1 MNWLFKD
8 EDGSVK
14 LLMGNEAIARG
25 AIEAGVQVAACYPG
39 TPSSEIG
46 EVLAEASKSLDLY
59 YEWSTNETVAFE
71 VAAGASL
78 TGARAITAM
87 KNAGFNLVMD
97 ACMTI
102 TYGGIKGGFVIV
114 VADDPDAHYSS
125 NEQDTRI
132 QGLAAEIM
140 VFEPQNQNQA
150 KEMTKE
156 AFNISEKL
164 ELPVLLRSVSRLSH
178 ASGNVILKD
187 IRKNKN
193 SIGFNKH
200 WKLPYRWNVYG
211 PPGPISKRKWLHS
224 KMPLM
229 KEYAEQSKYNELTIN
244 GSKIGVITSG
254 IASCYALEA
263 LEELNYN
270 DKVNLLNLGIINP
283 LPEKKVSEILK
294 NSSKII
300 VLEEGDPVLESS
312 IRLMAKEIRPNI
324 EIYGKMFDNS
334 VLPNEGE
341 LNPDI
346 AKEAIAKL
354 ININLEE
361 DKARSKLKEEVKTI
375 IPLRSTTLCP
385 GCPHLGSYWALRKVI
400 EKEKGNPIINGDIGC
415 YEQGGYGVASKAI
428 DVNDDS
434 DRRYKISSPYEILD
448 TIYVMGSG
456 IGMAQGQYHAGH
468 NGKIVAVS
476 GDSTFYHTCMPSLV
490 NSLYNNAD
498 ITYLVLDNSWTCM
511 TGHQPNP
518 STGVSSTGQVSKK
531 FNIEEIV
538 KAMGV
543 EFVKTADPYNLKDSA
558 EAIKTAIDYKG
569 ISVVVLRRE
578 CALQIVRKKE
588 TRNVEV
594 YVNKDKCIGCKTCIQ
609 LGCPAIT
616 FKNKKAGIDKSLC
629 MNCGICIQVC
639 PVLAISERG
648 GDHEI

>member
-1 MNWLFKD
+1 MNLLF
-8 EDGSVK
+8 ENGDGTCK

-46 EVLAEASKSLDLY
+46 ETLAEASKRLDLY
-59 YEWSTNETVAFE
+59 YEWSINETIAFE

-97 ACMTI
+97 TFMTI

-125 NEQDTRI
+125 NEQDTRV

-150 KEMTKE
+150 KKMTKD
-156 AFNISEKL
+156 AFDISEKL

-178 ASGNVILKD
+178 ASGNVILTD
-187 IRKNKN
+187 IRKNRN
-193 SIGFNKH
+193 TIGFNKH

-229 KEYAEQSKYNELTIN
+229 KEYVEESEYNKLIMK
-244 GSKIGVITSG
+244 GSEIGIITSG

-263 LEELNYN
+263 LEELEYI
-270 DKVNLLNLGIINP
+270 DKVNLLILGIINP

-300 VLEEGDPVLESS
+300 VIEEGDPILESS
-312 IRLMAKEIRPNI
+312 IRLMAKEVNSNI
-324 EIYGKMFDNS
+324 EIHGKMFGNS
-334 VLPNEGE
+334 VLPKEGE

-346 AKEAIAKL
+346 AKEGIAEI
-354 ININLEE
+354 INISLEE
-361 DKARSKLKEEVKTI
+361 DKERAKLKEEVKKI
-375 IPLRSTTLCP
+375 ITPRSTTLCS

-428 DVNDDS
+428 DFNDYNDC
-434 DRRYKISSPYEILD
+434 RYKISSPYEILD

-468 NGKIVAVS
+468 TGKIVAVS
-476 GDSTFYHTCMPSLV
+476 GDSTFYHTCMPSVV

-518 STGVSSTGQVSKK
+518 STGISSIGEVGKK
-531 FNIEEIV
+531 FSIEDIV
-538 KAMGV
+538 KAIGV
-543 EFVKTADPYNLKDSA
+543 EFVKIADPYNIKDSI
-558 EAIKTAIDYKG
+558 EAIKTALDFKG
-569 ISVVVLRRE
+569 TSIVILRRE
-578 CALQIVRKKE
+578 CALQVVRRKE
-588 TRNVEV
+588 TKNVET
-594 YVNKDKCIGCKTCIQ
+594 YVNKDNCISCKSCVQ

-616 FKNKKAGIDKSLC
+616 FKNNKAGIDKSLC
-629 MNCGICIQVC
+629 MNCGMCIQVC

-648 GDHEI
+648 GDYEI